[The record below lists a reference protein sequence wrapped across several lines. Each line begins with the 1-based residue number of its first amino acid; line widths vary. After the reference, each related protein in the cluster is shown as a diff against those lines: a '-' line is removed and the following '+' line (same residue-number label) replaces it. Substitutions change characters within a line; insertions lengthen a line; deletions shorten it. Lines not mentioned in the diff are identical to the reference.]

1 LRIAILVR
9 DEHPQLLHRTSC
21 GRVRRRYIQLP
32 ISLRRTYTDHCP
44 DEVSAIVLDPGYSTV
59 RAGFAGEDVPKSV
72 CPSFYGQSSG
82 QYQFGEN
89 AIHAPSAGLEI
100 KNYWGSDGIVENW
113 ETATKLWEYAIT
125 SRLTGA
131 RPGAPS
137 RNGLNDGNGDQM
149 DVEMDGLEDKEAP
162 LEDSPL
168 LVTEPG
174 WNSAKA
180 REQTIEIAMENWGAP
195 AFFLQKTGVLA
206 AFASGK
212 SSGIIIDVGASHT
225 SVTPVLDGMV
235 LRKGVQKSPLAG
247 NFVSE
252 QIRMSFKQAQPEVP
266 LTPHYMVKSK
276 SPVDAGQPATAT
288 YKSFSTPPSDS
299 FRLNEEERIL
309 TSYKES
315 VVEVWPGP
323 GRFTGGTNEELA
335 RSMPGRPF
343 EMPDGWNQVFGIER
357 FRVAEGLFD
366 HTVALPSP
374 DGEKVKAEHTIPR
387 LVQAAI
393 QAVDADQ
400 RPLLLSNIVVTG
412 GSTLLYKFNERLNYE
427 INSIY
432 PSTRNKLIAP
442 GSVVERKYAAWIG
455 GSILASL
462 GSFHQLWISKA
473 EYDEHG
479 PGIVEKR
486 CR

>member
-1 LRIAILVR
+1 
-9 DEHPQLLHRTSC
+9 
-21 GRVRRRYIQLP
+21 
-32 ISLRRTYTDHCP
+32 
-44 DEVSAIVLDPGYSTV
+44 
-59 RAGFAGEDVPKSV
+59 
-72 CPSFYGQSSG
+72 
-82 QYQFGEN
+82 
-89 AIHAPSAGLEI
+89 
-100 KNYWGSDGIVENW
+100 
-113 ETATKLWEYAIT
+113 
-125 SRLTGA
+125 
-131 RPGAPS
+131 
-137 RNGLNDGNGDQM
+137 M
-149 DVEMDGLEDKEAP
+149 DVDMDALENNEKP

-235 LRKGVQKSPLAG
+235 LRKGVQKSALAG

-252 QIRMSFKQAQPEVP
+252 QIRTSFKQSQPEIP

-276 SPVDAGQPATAT
+276 SPVDAGQPAQAT
-288 YKSFSTPPSDS
+288 YKSFPTPPTDS
-299 FRLNEEERIL
+299 FRHNEEERIL
-309 TSYKES
+309 TSFKES

-343 EMPDGWNQVFGIER
+343 EMPDGWNTVFGIER

-366 HTVALPSP
+366 HTAALPSSSSAP
-374 DGEKVKAEHTIPR
+374 KAEETIPR

-427 INSIY
+427 INAIY

-462 GSFHQLWISKA
+462 GSFHQLWVSKK

-486 CR
+486 CK

>member
-1 LRIAILVR
+1 MNIPNSSTAPAAG
-9 DEHPQLLHRTSC
+9 EYA
-21 GRVRRRYIQLP
+21 G
-32 ISLRRTYTDHCP
+32 

-72 CPSFYGQSSG
+72 CPSFYGQTSSG
-82 QYQFGEN
+82 EYLFGEN
-89 AIHAPSAGLEI
+89 SIHAPAGGLEI
-100 KNYWGSDGIVENW
+100 KNYWGSDGIVEDW
-113 ETATKLWEYAIT
+113 DTATKLW
-125 SRLTGA
+125 
-131 RPGAPS
+131 
-137 RNGLNDGNGDQM
+137 D
-149 DVEMDGLEDKEAP
+149 
-162 LEDSPL
+162 PL

-180 REQTIEIAMENWGAP
+180 REKYIEIAMEDWGTP

-212 SSGIIIDVGASHT
+212 ASGIIIDVGASHT

-252 QIRMSFKQAQPEVP
+252 QIRTSFKQAQPEVP

-276 SPVDAGQPATAT
+276 IPVDAGQPAQAT
-288 YKSFSTPPSDS
+288 YKTFPTPPTDS

-309 TSYKES
+309 TSFKES

-323 GRFTGGTNEELA
+323 GRFNANEELA
-335 RSMPGRPF
+335 KSMPGRPF

-357 FRVAEGLFD
+357 FRAAEGLFD
-366 HTVALPSP
+366 ATAALATETTPQP
-374 DGEKVKAEHTIPR
+374 KPEQTIPK
-387 LVQAAI
+387 LVQAAV
-393 QAVDADQ
+393 QQVDADQ

-427 INSIY
+427 INAIY

-462 GSFHQLWISKA
+462 GSFHQLWISRK
-473 EYDEHG
+473 EYEEHG
-479 PGIVEKR
+479 AGIVEKR